1 MFLSFQRNK
10 DHFFSNFL
18 QLLGQHVAY
27 LKIFIPLIFV
37 LKIAWAASGVQ
48 IAAVIHI
55 TKCNSLKIEENKI
68 S

>member
-55 TKCNSLKIEENKI
+55 TN
-68 S
+68 